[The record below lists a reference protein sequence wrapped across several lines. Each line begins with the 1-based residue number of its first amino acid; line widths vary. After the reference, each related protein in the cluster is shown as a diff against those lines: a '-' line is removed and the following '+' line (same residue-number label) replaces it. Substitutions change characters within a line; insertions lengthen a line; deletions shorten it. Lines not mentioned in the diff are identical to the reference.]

1 MSKGFLKVAEEL
13 YELGKKSRGEKREFL
28 FRSAISRA
36 YYGVLWYIRDF
47 YKIKEDKDLHS
58 SIMKVVAHYHSNF
71 LQIQLNK
78 LRLARI
84 DSDYKIKTFKIL
96 KGFEKNQTLYYIKL
110 ANSIIKMLENEGKRK
125 KR

>member
-13 YELGKKSRGEKREFL
+13 YELGKRSRGEKREFF

-47 YKIKEDKDLHS
+47 YNISEDKDLHS
-58 SIMKVVAHYHSNF
+58 SVLKIVKRYHSNF
-71 LQIQLNK
+71 LQNQLNK

-96 KGFEKNQTLYYIKL
+96 RGIEKNQTIYYIKL
-110 ANSIIKMLENEGKRK
+110 AESIVKTIENEGKRRK
-125 KR
+125 T